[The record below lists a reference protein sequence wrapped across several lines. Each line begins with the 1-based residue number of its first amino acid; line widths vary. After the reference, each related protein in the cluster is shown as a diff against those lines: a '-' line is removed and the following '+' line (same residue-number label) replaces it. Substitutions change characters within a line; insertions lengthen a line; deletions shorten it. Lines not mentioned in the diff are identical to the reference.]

1 MLMLVTFDTHLELF
15 LSYSPLL
22 PVSAPIF
29 NQEIMEC
36 LDISN
41 TMRKKKFI
49 AVKLYITIQWQP

>member
-1 MLMLVTFDTHLELF
+1 MLMLVNFDAHLELF

-22 PVSAPIF
+22 PVYGPIF
-29 NQEIMEC
+29 NQKIIES
-36 LDISN
+36 LDMSN